1 MRDGVF
7 AFSVLAILAASSCGN
22 SGPNQKESAAVPPNS
37 EKVVTISSNEL
48 MRRLAGTVGR
58 YQIFLTGQKALKLD
72 TATGQ
77 TWVLEGSQRK
87 PLSAEPSKADTAT
100 GETWVLEGSRWKPL
114 SAEPSKADLETQ
126 QKIRT
131 VVEEA
136 VQPLIAV
143 RSYNPA
149 TQRLEAVTDAER
161 RRRIESIV
169 QEALKRFHDLNI
181 ADKPMTI
188 ILPSGKKVVIE

>member
-87 PLSAEPSKADTAT
+87 PLSAEPSKAD
-100 GETWVLEGSRWKPL
+100 
-114 SAEPSKADLETQ
+114 LETQ